1 MPTPMKNYYYAIA
14 TLVFVL
20 GVLTVVT
27 AQPVFGDDPVDAPID
42 GGISILVGAGIAY
55 GAKKLNDRKKKQN
68 NKDNNNN

>member
-1 MPTPMKNYYYAIA
+1 MKNYYYAIA

-27 AQPVFGDDPVDAPID
+27 AQPGNGGFGDDPVDAPID
-42 GGISILVGAGIAY
+42 GGVSILVGAGIAY